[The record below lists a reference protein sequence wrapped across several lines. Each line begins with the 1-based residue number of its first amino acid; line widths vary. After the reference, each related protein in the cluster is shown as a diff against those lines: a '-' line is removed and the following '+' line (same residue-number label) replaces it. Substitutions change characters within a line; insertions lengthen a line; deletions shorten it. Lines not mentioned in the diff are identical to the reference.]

1 MSDNKLFDLI
11 IKIIG
16 SNEDL
21 EPLIPVAD
29 IKSDTKIQE
38 DLGFDSLALMS
49 IVYELQETYED
60 LDETEMANWST
71 ISDIVKKL
79 QEYEA

>member
-1 MSDNKLFDLI
+1 MSDSKLFDLI
-11 IKIIG
+11 VKIIG

-21 EPLIPVAD
+21 EPLIPVSD
-29 IKSDTKIQE
+29 IKPDTKIQE
-38 DLGFDSLALMS
+38 DLGFDSLAMMS
-49 IVYELQETYED
+49 IVYELQEIYED
-60 LDETEMANWST
+60 LDETEMANWNL